1 MKNSASFSFWK
12 IVFLK
17 TIGNFLIIFSIFI
30 LLKTF
35 SKPIFAE
42 IKYQYD
48 AFSQKNY
55 VVIEETESKAN
66 NSSLPLQINLGTKQ
80 NTNINL
86 LPNTEII
93 RPLDL
98 NFSIVIPKIAA
109 NAVVVPNVDTA
120 NESSYLDALQK
131 GVAHALGT
139 DFPGSGR
146 HIFLFAHST
155 DYFWRVGDYNAVF
168 YLLYKLEKGD
178 EINLYFSGKRH
189 KYEVFNKMIIDPSQV
204 QYLTRL
210 TPNEELTLQ
219 TCWPPGTT
227 LKRLLIF
234 AKKPTQ

>member
-1 MKNSASFSFWK
+1 MKKSPTLSFWK
-12 IVFLK
+12 IVILK
-17 TIGNFLIIFSIFI
+17 TIGNFLIYFSIFV
-30 LLKTF
+30 LWKTF

-42 IKYQYD
+42 IKYRYD
-48 AFSQKNY
+48 GLSQKNY
-55 VVIEETESKAN
+55 VVIDEIDTTPV
-66 NSSLPLQINLGTKQ
+66 NSQQPLQINLGAKQ
-80 NTNINL
+80 NTDINL
-86 LPNTEII
+86 MPNTEII
-93 RPLDL
+93 RPIDT

-109 NAVVVPNVDTA
+109 NAIVVPNIDTA
-120 NESSYLDALQK
+120 NEPSYLEALQK

-155 DYFWRVGDYNAVF
+155 DYFWRVGNYNAVF

-178 EINLYFSGKRH
+178 EINVYFSGKRH

-234 AKKPTQ
+234 AKKPTK